1 LEFCEENGIARIV
14 INNNSSNTFVL
25 ERRKEDTEE
34 YTIPAKSD
42 LQLGIPGSPLDGKIL
57 EKLVKGFAGIANIK
71 QVYLVGQTRKNE
83 FSLVLGVDL
92 VKRSENGKKAVVV
105 LVEDAIRNE
114 KLPSPLDI
122 LFIESEEW
130 RRQVSAIEGSL
141 IYKA

>member
-1 LEFCEENGIARIV
+1 M
-14 INNNSSNTFVL
+14 TFMTF
-25 ERRKEDTEE
+25 ER
-34 YTIPAKSD
+34 
-42 LQLGIPGSPLDGKIL
+42 
-57 EKLVKGFAGIANIK
+57 
-71 QVYLVGQTRKNE
+71 QTRNNE

-92 VKRSENGKKAVVV
+92 VKRSEIGKKAVVV

-141 IYKA
+141 IYKT